1 MKNTLLV
8 SLFVS
13 FLTPK
18 AFASFFDRPDYFENK
33 ALYDEVEEIIELFYD
48 ESIPEKDRELRLMFK
63 DKKLVPV
70 FRELKKVNEQK
81 LREVLLKD
89 GNLTDDQIDDLLNQR
104 PVIDALK
111 VTMENDFLGGTDIYY
126 TNGLRMELSFNN
138 PEFEEFF
145 KKLGYDHTDFFLLC
159 GQNIYN
165 TSNNDDGSLRPD
177 EPPNAGVLY
186 CGGAVNSYKMD
197 QQKARIRSLQR
208 IEATLGAIGKSSLA
222 EQVQNGFH
230 RIIGDKE
237 VNWDFQLADRFYF
250 NVNFQKHIK
259 IGEGDLY
266 GDSQPEYNVI
276 INAGGNA
283 GTFTNYAN
291 AGVLFN
297 YRLLGTLIDMYV
309 GNKMTPSLIEELSM
323 MSVENRLKRM
333 LCHSSQWSLN
343 LYFGAEAK
351 FVYNNY
357 RIDGASDYFTDSNPL
372 IIDLKAGA
380 VVRYRKVFFELGLVR
395 RSSEWQNT
403 RGERD
408 GRPHTFGIASFTFRY
423 DNFRELGNT
432 LVHPIRW
439 MTDGRYRKEIL
450 ERKRIKE
457 KLMKDGITIV
467 IEDKNDPSKTK
478 TFTVTCDASSRS
490 KPLM

>member
-1 MKNTLLV
+1 MKPLFFPLLILIL
-8 SLFVS
+8 SS
-13 FLTPK
+13 SH

-33 ALYDEVEEIIELFYD
+33 ALYDEVEEIIEVLYD
-48 ESIPEKDRELRLMFK
+48 DTMSEKDRDLRLMYK
-63 DKKLVPV
+63 DKKLVPI
-70 FRELKKVNEQK
+70 FRELKTQNEMK
-81 LREVLLKD
+81 LRESLKLD
-89 GNLTDDQIDDLLNQR
+89 GNLSDDQIDKILRDR

-111 VTMENDFLGGTDIYY
+111 VTMENDFLGGTDVYY
-126 TNGLRMELSFNN
+126 TNGLRVELSFNN
-138 PEFEEFF
+138 PKFEEFF
-145 KKLGYDHTDFFLLC
+145 RKLGYDHSDFFLLC

-197 QQKARIRSLQR
+197 KNKARIRSMQR
-208 IEATLGAIGKSSLA
+208 IEATLGTIGHNSLA

-237 VNWDFQLADRFYF
+237 VNWDFQLADRFYV
-250 NVNFQKHIK
+250 NVNFQKHLK

-283 GTFTNYAN
+283 GSFTNFAN

-323 MSVENRLKRM
+323 MSVENRLKRL
-333 LCHSSQWSLN
+333 LCHSSNWSLN
-343 LYFGAEAK
+343 LYFGGEAR

-357 RIDGASDYFTDSNPL
+357 RLDGSADHFTDSNPL
-372 IIDLKAGA
+372 IIDLKAGV

-403 RGERD
+403 RGQRD
-408 GRPHTFGIASFTFRY
+408 SRPHTFGIASFTFRY
-423 DNFRELGNT
+423 DNFKELGDT
-432 LVHPIRW
+432 LIHPIRW
-439 MTDGRYRKEIL
+439 LTDHKYRQDIL
-450 ERKRIKE
+450 EQKRIKQ
-457 KLMKDGITIV
+457 KLMKDGVTVV
-467 IEDKNDPSKTK
+467 IEDENDPTKSKS
-478 TFTVTCDASSRS
+478 FTVTCDV
-490 KPLM
+490 K

>member
-1 MKNTLLV
+1 MKHIFLLLLLLI
-8 SLFVS
+8 SI
-13 FLTPK
+13 TPQ
-18 AFASFFDRPDYFENK
+18 AFGSFFDRPDYFENK
-33 ALYDEVEEIIELFYD
+33 ALYDEVEEIIELLYD
-48 ESIPEKDRELRLMFK
+48 DALSEKDKELRLMFK

-70 FRELKKVNEQK
+70 FRELKQVNERK
-81 LREVLLKD
+81 LREVLLTD
-89 GNLTDDQIDDLLNQR
+89 GNLTDDQVDEILKQR

-111 VTMENDFLGGTDIYY
+111 VTMENDFLGGTDVYY
-126 TNGLRMELSFNN
+126 TNGLRVELSFNN
-138 PEFEEFF
+138 PQFEEFF
-145 KKLGYDHTDFFLLC
+145 KKLGYDHSDFFLLC

-197 QQKARIRSLQR
+197 KQKARIRSMQR
-208 IEATLGAIGKSSLA
+208 IEATLGTIGKNSLA

-250 NVNFQKHIK
+250 NVNFQKHFK
-259 IGEGDLY
+259 IGEGSLY

-291 AGVLFN
+291 AGILFN

-333 LCHSSQWSLN
+333 LCQNNQWSLN
-343 LYFGAEAK
+343 LYFGAETK

-357 RIDGASDYFTDSNPL
+357 RIDGAEHHFTNGNPL

-403 RGERD
+403 RGESN

-423 DNFRELGNT
+423 DNFRELGNSM
-432 LVHPIRW
+432 VHPVRW
-439 MTDGRYRKEIL
+439 MTDQQYRESIL
-450 ERKRIKE
+450 EQKRIKN
-457 KLMKDGITIV
+457 KLMKDGITLI
-467 IEDKNDPSKTK
+467 INDTEDPKKTRAI
-478 TFTVTCDASSRS
+478 TITCEN
-490 KPLM
+490 